1 MSIDLSKIIII
12 IIFSAIEP
20 FTQINRQNAKD
31 FLSLLLHFHNNSEY
45 LPPLE
50 SDFQK
55 KIKRDTVE
63 NYKRFVH
70 SAEIITMIYKG
81 NSLQCH
87 FFSYLTKHFFGS
99 DTTIVFYPRQFL
111 FCYMEEVCISSL
123 FEYFFSKMQKKS
135 STASPYYKY
144 GLFLKTK

>member
-55 KIKRDTVE
+55 KK
-63 NYKRFVH
+63 
-70 SAEIITMIYKG
+70 SKG
-81 NSLQCH
+81 IL
-87 FFSYLTKHFFGS
+87 
-99 DTTIVFYPRQFL
+99 
-111 FCYMEEVCISSL
+111 
-123 FEYFFSKMQKKS
+123 
-135 STASPYYKY
+135 
-144 GLFLKTK
+144 LKTTKDLYIVQKS

>member
-87 FFSYLTKHFFGS
+87 FFFIS
-99 DTTIVFYPRQFL
+99 DQALFWVGYYYCFLPPSIFVLLYGRSVYFL
-111 FCYMEEVCISSL
+111 FV
-123 FEYFFSKMQKKS
+123 
-135 STASPYYKY
+135 
-144 GLFLKTK
+144 

>member
-55 KIKRDTVE
+55 K
-63 NYKRFVH
+63 
-70 SAEIITMIYKG
+70 SKG
-81 NSLQCH
+81 IL
-87 FFSYLTKHFFGS
+87 
-99 DTTIVFYPRQFL
+99 
-111 FCYMEEVCISSL
+111 
-123 FEYFFSKMQKKS
+123 
-135 STASPYYKY
+135 
-144 GLFLKTK
+144 LKTTKDLYIVQKS